1 MEKSKIINVKKEE
14 TTTETNIIE
23 TEQSAIVEESEKIVL
38 EKEED
43 IFTQEKLEKA
53 IERFNDRYQYSEE
66 YKKYIQVKPLVP
78 DGLVPAPTHSR
89 KSKKG

>member
-1 MEKSKIINVKKEE
+1 MEKSKIISVKKEE
-14 TTTETNIIE
+14 NTSETDIVEADQAAII
-23 TEQSAIVEESEKIVL
+23 EESEKVVL

-66 YKKYIQVKPLVP
+66 YKRYIQVKPLVP